1 MTEPAKPISDEG
13 GRPLL
18 PWERAARQSQPA
30 TDDSRGGPQAAQG
43 LRPPTGG
50 KEPSGETHH
59 SFQGIKSRIHRRLLE
74 RLNLSNLDKL
84 TREQVTDAIRKVVLD
99 LIGQESVPLNF
110 EEREELVKQVLD
122 EIFGLGP
129 IQPLIE
135 DPDISDVMVNT
146 WKSVFIERNG
156 KIEKTDV
163 RFQDDRH
170 LLQVIDRIVS
180 AVGRRIDDSSPMVD
194 ARLPDGSRVNA
205 IIKPLAIDGPHL
217 SIRKF
222 KRDAYGGEDLIRME
236 SLTEPMLEMLR
247 GIVRA
252 RLNVLISGGTGAGK
266 TTLLN
271 ILSSFIPANERIL
284 TIEDSAELQLRQPH
298 VVRLET
304 RPANIE
310 GEGEVPQRLLLVN
323 ALRMRPDRII
333 MGECR
338 GAEAVDML
346 QAMNTGHDG
355 SITTLH
361 ANSPRDALSRLET
374 MISMAS
380 LDLPE
385 KAMRQQIASAIQV
398 VIQAQRLSDGTR
410 KISSISEIVG
420 MEGDVITMQEIF
432 AFERMG
438 MDENDR
444 VIGRFKATGIRP
456 RFTERLKAYGIDLS
470 HLLFSN
476 LEEQKKE
483 KKHSVPWERR

>member
-1 MTEPAKPISDEG
+1 MSEPTKAGEPK
-13 GRPLL
+13 L
-18 PWERAARQSQPA
+18 PWEAAAPPA
-30 TDDSRGGPQAAQG
+30 PAPSENGAAPPARTDSAVSRGAVQP
-43 LRPPTGG
+43 L
-50 KEPSGETHH
+50 
-59 SFQGIKSRIHRRLLE
+59 FQSVKGRVHRKLIE

-84 TREQVTDAIRKVVLD
+84 TREQVVEAIRRVVYD
-99 LIGQESVPLNF
+99 LLAQESVPLNF

-129 IQPLIE
+129 LEPLIQ
-135 DPDISDVMVNT
+135 DPTVSDILVNT
-146 WKSVFIERNG
+146 FKQVYIERNG
-156 KIEKTDV
+156 RLERTDV

-205 IIKPLAIDGPHL
+205 VIKPLALDGPHL

-222 KRDAYGGEDLIRME
+222 RRDALTGDDLIRTE
-236 SLTEPMLEMLR
+236 SVTEPMLELLR

-252 RLNVLISGGTGAGK
+252 RLNILISGGTGAGK

-271 ILSSFIPANERIL
+271 ILSSFIPPNERIV

-310 GEGEVPQRLLLVN
+310 GEGEVSQRLLLIN

-333 MGECR
+333 MGEVR
-338 GAEAVDML
+338 GSESVDML

-355 SITTLH
+355 SLTTLH
-361 ANSPRDALSRLET
+361 ANTPRDALSRLET

-398 VIQAQRLSDGTR
+398 VIQVGRLSDGTR
-410 KISSISEIVG
+410 KVIQLSEIVG
-420 MEGDVITMQEIF
+420 MEGEVITMQDIF
-432 AFERMG
+432 AYERLG
-438 MDENDR
+438 MDGDR
-444 VIGRFKATGIRP
+444 VLGRFRATGIRP
-456 RFTERLKAYGIDLS
+456 HFSDRLKSFGIDLS
-470 HLLFSN
+470 SVLFSD
-476 LEEQKKE
+476 LDGPAPG
-483 KKHSVPWERR
+483 SRSRW

>member
-1 MTEPAKPISDEG
+1 MSEPVRPSSHKLPWEALDPVPAASTSPTATTAENGAAPPAKPPAERDTSLQ
-13 GRPLL
+13 PLFQTVK
-18 PWERAARQSQPA
+18 ARV
-30 TDDSRGGPQAAQG
+30 
-43 LRPPTGG
+43 
-50 KEPSGETHH
+50 
-59 SFQGIKSRIHRRLLE
+59 HRKLIE
-74 RLNLSNLDKL
+74 RLNLSSLDKL
-84 TREQVTDAIRKVVLD
+84 TRDQVVDAIRRVVYD
-99 LIGQESVPLNF
+99 LLTQEAVPLNF
-110 EEREELVKQVLD
+110 EEREELVSQVLD

-129 IQPLIE
+129 LEPLIQ
-135 DPDISDVMVNT
+135 DPAISDILVNT
-146 WKSVFIERNG
+146 FKQVFIERNG
-156 KIEKTDV
+156 RLERTDV

-222 KRDAYGGEDLIRME
+222 KRDALSAEDLLRTD
-236 SLTEPMLEMLR
+236 SVTQPMVDMLKA
-247 GIVRA
+247 IVQS

-271 ILSSFIPANERIL
+271 ILSSFIPVTERIV

-310 GEGEVPQRLLLVN
+310 GEGEVAQRLLLVN

-333 MGECR
+333 MGEVR
-338 GAEAVDML
+338 GAESVDML

-355 SITTLH
+355 SLTTLH

-385 KAMRQQIASAIQV
+385 RAMRQQIASAIHV
-398 VIQAQRLSDGTR
+398 VIQVSRFSDGTR
-410 KISSISEIVG
+410 KLVQISEIVG
-420 MEGDVITMQEIF
+420 MEGDIITMQDIF
-432 AFERMG
+432 VFERTG
-438 MDENDR
+438 MEGDM
-444 VIGRFKATGIRP
+444 VLGRFKATGIRP
-456 RFTERLKAYGIDLS
+456 RFSERLKAFGIDLS
-470 HLLFSN
+470 STLFANVEGPASPPARN
-476 LEEQKKE
+476 R
-483 KKHSVPWERR
+483 W